1 MALVICPEC
10 GYESVSN
17 TAESCPKCGYN
28 VRTHFEKEE
37 KKRQLEEKRSQKE
50 LNNKKILN
58 DITIILEQKYKEIDS
73 SVPPTKPNFAN
84 ILFHGSTSIITYITI
99 FVFFV
104 FSVLSFFLPKYFG
117 MLILI
122 FLWIPIW
129 LLISYDKYR
138 SKKSFYEEN
147 IDDWNGYKIREKER
161 IKNKYMSLYEN
172 ICKNNSNANS
182 VDISDIND
190 NLSYINCPVCGSAKI
205 KKISAVNRMVSVFV
219 TGLASSKLG
228 KQYECLNC
236 KHKW

>member
-10 GYESVSN
+10 GYESVSD

-28 VRTHFEKEE
+28 VRAHFEKEE
-37 KKRQLEEKRSQKE
+37 KKRKFEEQKSQKE
-50 LNNKKILN
+50 LNNQKILK
-58 DITIILEQKYKEIDS
+58 DITIALEQKYKEIDC
-73 SVPPTKPNFAN
+73 SVPPAKPNFAN
-84 ILFHGSTSIITYITI
+84 VLFHGSTGIVTYITI
-99 FVFFV
+99 FAFLV
-104 FSVLSFFLPKYFG
+104 FSALSFFSPKYFG
-117 MLILI
+117 FVVVL

-147 IDDWNGYKIREKER
+147 INDWEGYKTQEKER
-161 IKNKYMSLYEN
+161 IKNKYMSLYEDV
-172 ICKNNSNANS
+172 CKNNSNS
-182 VDISDIND
+182 VDLSDINK
-190 NLSYINCPVCGSAKI
+190 NLSYIKCPVCGCANI
-205 KKISAVNRMVSVFV
+205 KKISTVNRMVSVFV